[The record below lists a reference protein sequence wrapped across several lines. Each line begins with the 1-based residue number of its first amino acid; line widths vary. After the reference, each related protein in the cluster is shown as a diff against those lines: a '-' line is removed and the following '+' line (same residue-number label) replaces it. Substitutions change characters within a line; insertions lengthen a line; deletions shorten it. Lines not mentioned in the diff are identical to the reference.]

1 MDKTVGISEQSLSEL
16 VEQVSQWMATA
27 QTLAY
32 LIGGVNGA
40 GADETLRLAR
50 AKLGK
55 LFETLEHDA
64 VCWREIANRPDASD
78 YICAF
83 ASGRADAL
91 QEWVDRAYERFEQ
104 RTEGR

>member
-1 MDKTVGISEQSLSEL
+1 MGTRWSISEQALSEL
-16 VEQVSQWMATA
+16 VAQVSQWQDAA

-40 GADETLRLAR
+40 GADETLRIAR
-50 AKLGK
+50 FKLGK
-55 LFETLEHDA
+55 LFSLLEHDA
-64 VCWREIANRPDASD
+64 VCWREIANRPEGSD
-78 YICAF
+78 YIRAF

-91 QEWVDRAYERFEQ
+91 KELCDKAYERFEQ